1 MIPKYPS
8 QGEARVN
15 KNQTKLRDV
24 RVREGLTATA
34 LSKFSEMTERT
45 IRDIE
50 KGRRAGTEVTRR
62 KILNG
67 LNKNPDKSK
76 VWRYEEIFGG

>member
-1 MIPKYPS
+1 MISKHPS
-8 QGEARVN
+8 QGSVRAN
-15 KNQTKLRDV
+15 TNQTKLRDL

-34 LSKFSEMTERT
+34 LSKFSEVNERT

-50 KGRRAGTEVTRR
+50 MGRRAGTDVTRR

-67 LNKNPDKSK
+67 LNKNPGKSK
-76 VWRYEEIFGG
+76 VWSYEEVFGA